1 MRESVGERRRR
12 ILDILDQH
20 DQVKVAHLAALLNVS
35 MITVRRDL
43 ESMESIGSVERHHG
57 MVARADASQQSA
69 ADDLAAQGTI
79 AVIAPERHAYLGAVV
94 LGARQFLERAGY
106 RVVLHPTPSTTDPE
120 RSILDEVQR
129 EGVDGILLAPRW
141 RTQVQ
146 EDSASVILEQLSTP
160 TVLLERSPERH
171 LYLPMV
177 DSVRSDHWY
186 GTHLAV
192 EHLVGRGH
200 QRILLAARQDS
211 PTARTVNSAFAEIAA
226 AHSGIDHW
234 MVTPSTPEA
243 LDGSAVMSRDTTAE
257 RNSHLVTPDLE
268 DPHWLPTLVKEHG
281 ITAAL
286 IHSDENALV
295 LSQRLAAEGVRVPE
309 DCAIVAYDDVVAGLG
324 RIPLTAVSPPK
335 EEVGRIGAEML
346 SQRLRAARSGTFW
359 TPRHV
364 ELLPRLTVRAST

>member
-1 MRESVGERRRR
+1 VRESVGERRRR
-12 ILDILDQH
+12 IMEILDQH

-43 ESMESIGSVERHHG
+43 ESMESNGSVERRHG
-57 MVARADASQQSA
+57 MVARANASPQSA
-69 ADDLAAQGTI
+69 AEDFAAQGTI
-79 AVIAPERHAYLGAVV
+79 ALIAPERHAYLGAVV

-129 EGVDGILLAPRW
+129 EGVDGILFAPRW
-141 RTQVQ
+141 RTQAQ
-146 EDSASVILEQLSTP
+146 EDSASATLQQLKVP
-160 TVLLERSPERH
+160 TVLLERRPERH

-177 DSVRSDHWY
+177 DSVRSDHWH
-186 GTHLAV
+186 GTHLAL
-192 EHLVGRGH
+192 EHLVIQGH

-226 AHSGIDHW
+226 AHSGIDQW
-234 MVTPSTPEA
+234 MVTPSTPDA
-243 LDGSAVMSRDTTAE
+243 LGGASRISGDTAAE
-257 RNSHLVTPDLE
+257 RNSHWVTPDLE

-295 LSQRLAAEGVRVPE
+295 LSQRLAADGVRVPE

-324 RIPLTAVSPPK
+324 RTPLTAVSPPK
-335 EEVGRIGAEML
+335 EEVGRTGAEML
-346 SQRLRAARSGTFW
+346 SQRLRAVRSGKSW

-364 ELLPRLTVRAST
+364 ELLPSLIIRAST